1 MSWEFKSPHPHDFPS
16 MIVIK
21 ISNASDVVAAKMG
34 RFLESLTPD
43 QFDREKVEDVLITKL
58 IEQLAQEGIS
68 GEVAAV
74 RGMTMEAKQLLIE
87 ERLNVRHHEFF

>member
-1 MSWEFKSPHPHDFPS
+1 MSWEFKSPHPHYFPP

-43 QFDREKVEDVLITKL
+43 QFDRDKVEDVLITRL
-58 IEQLAQEGIS
+58 VEQLALEGIN

-74 RGMTMEAKQLLIE
+74 RGMSMEARQLLIE
-87 ERLNVRHHEFF
+87 ERLHVRHHEFF

>member
-1 MSWEFKSPHPHDFPS
+1 

-21 ISNASDVVAAKMG
+21 ISNASDVIAAKMG
-34 RFLESLTPD
+34 RLFESFTPD
-43 QFDREKVEDVLITKL
+43 QFDRDKVEDVLITKL
-58 IEQLAQEGIS
+58 IEQLVLEGIS

-87 ERLNVRHHEFF
+87 ERLHVRHHEFF

>member
-1 MSWEFKSPHPHDFPS
+1 

-34 RFLESLTPD
+34 RFLESFTPD
-43 QFDREKVEDVLITKL
+43 QFDRDKVEDVLITKL

>member
-1 MSWEFKSPHPHDFPS
+1 

-21 ISNASDVVAAKMG
+21 ISNASDVVASKLG
-34 RFLESLTPD
+34 RFLESFTPD
-43 QFDREKVEDVLITKL
+43 QFDRDKVEDVLITKL
-58 IEQLAQEGIS
+58 VEQLSIEGIS

-87 ERLNVRHHEFF
+87 ERLHVRHHEFF